1 MGLRAVTDPGMSF
14 PPTHPPAWWEHQRP
28 EPLLQGWSCW
38 WEGRTTG
45 EPARAVGLDPWR
57 PSPALAWPCKRR
69 DRVGGRSQQPP
80 PYHAAG
86 PSVCPHQPSPDADS
100 DPIYPRVTGYEPL
113 SEGPGHPCL
122 QGAQLTG
129 CPPSRKAGGVGCSTG
144 VCQRQGKVGGDTWE
158 ELTLPTALSKSRV
171 MNLEALGSNSVLVS
185 PAPVGTCEVPTQGRV
200 GG

>member
-1 MGLRAVTDPGMSF
+1 MAMGLRAVTDPGMSF

-38 WEGRTTG
+38 WEGRATG
-45 EPARAVGLDPWR
+45 EPARAVGLDPR
-57 PSPALAWPCKRR
+57 CPSPALAWPCKRR

-129 CPPSRKAGGVGCSTG
+129 CPPIGESGRCGVQHRGLPAAREGGGGHLGGAHPAHSPLKVQGHEPGGTG
-144 VCQRQGKVGGDTWE
+144 VKLRPGE
-158 ELTLPTALSKSRV
+158 P
-171 MNLEALGSNSVLVS
+171 S
-185 PAPVGTCEVPTQGRV
+185 PSGHV
-200 GG
+200 